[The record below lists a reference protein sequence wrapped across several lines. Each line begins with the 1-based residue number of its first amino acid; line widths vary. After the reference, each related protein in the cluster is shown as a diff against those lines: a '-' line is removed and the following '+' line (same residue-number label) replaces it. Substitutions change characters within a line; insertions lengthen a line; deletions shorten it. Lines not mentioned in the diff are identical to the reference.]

1 MARRRRARP
10 GYPAAGERERT
21 APEIVR
27 GRQIDIG
34 DLSGEAAD
42 PVLASFTYFGER
54 YRVNPD
60 LTETTVID
68 LFERAAK
75 VQVQDPATLTGA
87 DAMRE
92 AEKAKNHVREHIHP
106 DDFDAFWATAKAN
119 RQDLRRLMVV
129 CWEILG
135 LISERPTSPPSGSSD
150 GRPITSQSL
159 PDGASSP
166 DDDGPEIDGS
176 WWPESLPYNEDAVA
190 VVERFQRQG
199 RPDLAN
205 QIMVTQENRAA
216 ALAGRTG

>member
-10 GYPAAGERERT
+10 GHIVAGGYERT

-27 GRQIDIG
+27 GRQVDLG
-34 DLSGEAAD
+34 DLSGEAVD
-42 PVLASFTYFGER
+42 PVLASFAYFGKQI
-54 YRVNPD
+54 RVNPD

-87 DAMRE
+87 DAIRE

-106 DDFDAFWATAKAN
+106 DDFEELWATAKAN
-119 RQDLRRLMVV
+119 RQDLRRLMAL

-150 GRPITSQSL
+150 GRPIISQSL

-166 DDDGPEIDGS
+166 VGDAPEIDGS
-176 WWPESLPYNEDAVA
+176 WWPEGLPYNEDAIA